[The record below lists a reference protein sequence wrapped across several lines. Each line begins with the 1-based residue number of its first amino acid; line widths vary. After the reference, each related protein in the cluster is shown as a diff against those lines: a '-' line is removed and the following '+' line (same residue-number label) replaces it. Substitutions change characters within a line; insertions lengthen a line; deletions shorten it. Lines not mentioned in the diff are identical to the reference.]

1 MENFNVK
8 FKKVMENE
16 ITISAENREELFSK
30 IFELYEESSL
40 KDEQIPNQTKNY
52 YLIEV
57 DNEILHKEN
66 MEVI

>member
-57 DNEILHKEN
+57 NNEILHKEN